1 MYFKKEHKFYV
12 FLLFTAVIW
21 LSLIISAPL
30 LARTS
35 MKQTS
40 LFLYFSF
47 APFCHQLAE
56 RSFILDGYPL
66 AVCSRCFGIYC
77 GLMFGFIIFPL
88 IRGFN
93 FLKVIDRR
101 FLIAGCIPVVLDVI
115 FMMFHLYSSNRW
127 TRFFS
132 GMCFGIILAFYVL
145 PGFYQMIL
153 IIFRQGLLKKYQSN
167 RRYVP

>member
-12 FLLFTAVIW
+12 FLLAAAVIW
-21 LSLIISAPL
+21 LSLIVGAPL

-56 RSFILDGYPL
+56 RSFMLGGYPL

-77 GLMFGFIIFPL
+77 GLLAGFLIFPL
-88 IRGFN
+88 MRRFN
-93 FLKVIDRR
+93 FHKVIDRR
-101 FLIAGCIPVVLDVI
+101 YLIAGCIPMALDVSFMI
-115 FMMFHLYSSNRW
+115 FHVYHSNKW

-153 IIFRQGLLKKYQSN
+153 IIFKQSSEKKILK
-167 RRYVP
+167 